1 MYFGAWPQLTLY
13 ISMYCLYNTRDRM
26 GSQCSCWREPVAKA
40 VGATS
45 SEG

>member
-26 GSQCSCWREPVAKA
+26 GSQCNCWRE
-40 VGATS
+40 
-45 SEG
+45 